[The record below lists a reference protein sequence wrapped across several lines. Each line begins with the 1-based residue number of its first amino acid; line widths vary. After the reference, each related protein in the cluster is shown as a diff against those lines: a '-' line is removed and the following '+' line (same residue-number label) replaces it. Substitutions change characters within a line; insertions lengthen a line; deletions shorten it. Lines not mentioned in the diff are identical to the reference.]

1 MTMKKMIT
9 VTSLACC
16 ISLFVSGCGRSDDK
30 TPSEAEYRAALERK
44 VQSPGGARINI
55 QKELDIFR
63 SSSDDTRKRLY
74 EEATK

>member
-16 ISLFVSGCGRSDDK
+16 ISLFVSGCGRGDN
-30 TPSEAEYRAALERK
+30 TPSEAQYRAALERK

-74 EEATK
+74 EEVSK

>member
-16 ISLFVSGCGRSDDK
+16 ISLFVSGCGDK
-30 TPSEAEYRAALERK
+30 TPSEAQYRAALERK

-55 QKELDIFR
+55 QKELDNFR

-74 EEATK
+74 EEVSK